1 MIYIVFLFI
10 IIAIIVLVSIE
21 GFDPLENEFVKIP
34 GRLFNMLKGIFD
46 NVNLG
51 YFLPAGV
58 PMHLGPCDPGHR
70 DIAGSCWGGKEICD
84 VTLPVCSGGCNT
96 TWDNCIARVGPF
108 GGVCIGGPRV
118 SCTPIQCTPL
128 KVEHCPHITKF
139 LTDRMTCSD
148 KENVTGLCY
157 DRCRS
162 GYKRNPIAPYHCV
175 PSWW

>member
-10 IIAIIVLVSIE
+10 IIAIIIVSIE
-21 GFDPLENEFVKIP
+21 GFDPLGNEFVKIP

-51 YFLPAGV
+51 YYLPAGV

-84 VTLPVCSGGCNT
+84 VTVPVCSGGCNT
-96 TWDNCIARVGPF
+96 WWNGCAWRGPF
-108 GGVCIGGPRV
+108 NVCVGAPQT
-118 SCTPIQCTPL
+118 SCTPIQCSPL
-128 KVEHCPHITKF
+128 KVENCPHITKF
-139 LTDRMTCSD
+139 LTDRMTCGD

-162 GYKRNPIAPYHCV
+162 GYKRAPAAPYWCV